1 MLRSILLTIGLCL
14 YMWTA
19 KADLISLI
27 RADQCETIIEVYITE
42 NNIRVNFEI
51 GRSDLEHFFPW
62 LTKET
67 DGNTWESLSPSE
79 IKRFY
84 EEIFQIKAD
93 GRLLRGELN
102 QMRITPRTYR
112 SSLYTGKVDTLNTK
126 ISKEILYLEMDF
138 KTKKPSYMTFRP
150 PILPNGR
157 ATLANIGFVAYHN
170 NLPINDLRFLS
181 QQEGLNLNWED
192 PWYSQFDNNNL
203 RRHHKSSMMSFLY
216 VEPFEVRHEVLVRVK
231 DLEDWLDLGYN
242 AGDKIMAADLQSVL
256 DTVAD
261 FLIQKNPLSIDGQRP
276 RAYLDRIRFVE
287 VSMSGIQI
295 LTENKDLD
303 YNAAI
308 AGIILSYPIE
318 EIPQKVEVH
327 WELWNDKIQQ
337 IPCLMTDPAGPL
349 PYDISPAD
357 PILVWNNYLKNYKS
371 PTVYHT
377 QISPIRL
384 KLPYLSITL
393 LGLLV
398 FAIIRDRRKSK
409 RRWGLYF
416 VIFISAGL
424 TILINVD
431 IRLPISKTNN
441 LGQRNA
447 FLLVHSLLNNTY
459 KAFEFNERE
468 MVYDK
473 LAVSAEGDV
482 LNTIYLDYLKSMTI
496 EQAGG
501 AQAKIRKIQID
512 TVEVMEEETDFT
524 PLRTTWTATG
534 TVGHWGHQHLRT
546 NRYEAVISISPIE
559 KYWKI
564 VDLDVVEEIRVYPLN

>member
-1 MLRSILLTIGLCL
+1 MLLSL
-14 YMWTA
+14 WTA

-51 GRSDLEHFFPW
+51 GRSDLVHFFPW
-62 LTKET
+62 LPEET
-67 DGNTWESLSPSE
+67 DMNTWNSLSPSE
-79 IKRFY
+79 IERFY
-84 EEIFQIKAD
+84 KEIFKINAD
-93 GRLLRGELN
+93 GNLLSGELK
-102 QMRITPRTYR
+102 QFRIAPRTYR

-126 ISKEILYLEMDF
+126 ISKEVLYMEMDF
-138 KTKKPSYMTFRP
+138 KTKKSAYMTFRP

-157 ATLANIGFVAYHN
+157 ASKANIGFVAYHN

-181 QQEGLNLNWED
+181 QQEGLTLNWED
-192 PWYSQFDNNNL
+192 PWYSQFDNINL

-216 VEPFEVRHEVLVRVK
+216 IEPFEVRHEVLVRVK
-231 DLEDWLDLGYN
+231 DLEDWIDLKYS
-242 AGDKIMAADLQSVL
+242 AGDKIKAAELQTVL
-256 DTVAD
+256 DSVANY
-261 FLIQKNPLSIDGQRP
+261 LIQKNPVIIDGARARP
-276 RAYLDRIRFVE
+276 FLDRVRFVE
-287 VSMSGIQI
+287 VSMAGIQI
-295 LTENKDLD
+295 LTQDKDLD

-308 AGIILSYPIE
+308 AGIIFSYPIE
-318 EIPQKVEVH
+318 EIPQKVEVN
-327 WELWNDKIQQ
+327 WELWNEKIQQ
-337 IPCLMTDPAGPL
+337 IPCLMTDPAGPM
-349 PYDISPAD
+349 PYDISESD
-357 PILVWNNYLKNYKS
+357 PVLTWNNHLKNYKS

-377 QISPIRL
+377 QISPIQF
-384 KLPYLSITL
+384 KLPYLSIIL
-393 LGLLV
+393 LGLMV
-398 FAIIRDRRKSK
+398 FAIIRDGRKSK
-409 RRWGLYF
+409 RKWWLYF
-416 VIFISAGL
+416 VLFISAGL
-424 TILINVD
+424 TILINVNV
-431 IRLPISKTNN
+431 RLPISKTQN
-441 LGQRNA
+441 LGQGSA
-447 FLLVHSLLNNTY
+447 FQLVHSLLNNTY

-473 LAVSAEGDV
+473 LAISAEGEV

-512 TVEVMEEETDFT
+512 TVEVMDEETEFT

-564 VDLDVVEEIRVYPLN
+564 VDLDVVEEIRVYPVN